1 MPDGLVWRSIIGMI
15 RRKIRK
21 FRNFRISVKSCSLV
35 LTGLLLLFFTV
46 EFGLNLWVRSALRRS
61 LLQDSE
67 SGRVRIEKFDWLTP
81 GDLLSGRFKPL
92 KLDCWNCRIGAI
104 AFEQLHVD
112 SQGFRLDPLKLLVE
126 KKLSLFDLDST
137 SITAR
142 ITAKAA
148 TDYLR
153 RDFAAFG
160 PKVEFIP
167 GGITVTGET
176 ELWQNRVKVRLS
188 GGLTLSS
195 PRMIRFFPE
204 RLNISGR
211 QVPRDFLR
219 YISGR
224 IPLEVAVLQDWPFQI
239 TRLKLEPGTLIM
251 VMREME

>member
-1 MPDGLVWRSIIGMI
+1 MPDGLAWHSIIGLI
-15 RRKIRK
+15 GRKI
-21 FRNFRISVKSCSLV
+21 RNFRISGKRTFWV
-35 LTGLLLLFFTV
+35 LSVLIFLFFMI
-46 EFGLNLWVRSALRRS
+46 ESGLNLWVRSALRHS

-92 KLDCWNCRIGAI
+92 KLDCWNCRVGAI

-112 SQGFRLDPLKLLVE
+112 SQGFRLDPLKLLFE
-126 KKLSLFDLDST
+126 KKLILISMDST
-137 SITAR
+137 LITAR
-142 ITAKAA
+142 ITDKAA
-148 TDYLR
+148 TDYLM

-176 ELWQNRVKVRLS
+176 EFWQNRVKVWLS

-239 TRLKLEPGTLIM
+239 TQLKLEPGTLIM

>member
-1 MPDGLVWRSIIGMI
+1 MPDGLAWHSIIGLI
-15 RRKIRK
+15 GRKI
-21 FRNFRISVKSCSLV
+21 RNFRIFGKRTFWV
-35 LTGLLLLFFTV
+35 LGVLILLFFMI
-46 EFGLNLWVRSALRRS
+46 ESGLNLWVRSALRHS

-92 KLDCWNCRIGAI
+92 KLDCWNCRVGAI

-112 SQGFRLDPLKLLVE
+112 SQGFRLDPLKLLFE
-126 KKLSLFDLDST
+126 KKLILISMDST
-137 SITAR
+137 LITAR
-142 ITAKAA
+142 ITDKAA
-148 TDYLR
+148 TDYLM

-176 ELWQNRVKVRLS
+176 EFWQNRVKVRLS

-239 TRLKLEPGTLIM
+239 TQLKLEPGTLIM